1 METRKVR
8 RASSELLKQ
17 ILLIAI
23 SATILFPIF
32 WMVSTSLKP
41 SGAEFAF
48 PHQWIPKPIMWSNYL
63 EVFHSL
69 PFARFVFNSLLV
81 AGVSTIGQVLTGSLV
96 AFGFAQVRF
105 PGRDTLFL
113 VCLTSIMLPEAVL
126 LVPTFLLFR
135 YLGWIDSFLPLI
147 VPAWFGGRAFYIFL
161 ARQFF
166 RSLPQELFD
175 AARVDGCSTWRL
187 WWNIA
192 IPLAK
197 PMLITVALLRFLA
210 DWNDFMGPLLYLNSM
225 ENRTLA
231 VGLYTFLTQYGGEWN
246 YLMAAT
252 TLMAMPLLIVFL
264 FTQRF
269 FVQGISTTGLAGR

>member
-17 ILLIAI
+17 ILMISI

-48 PHQWIPKPIMWSNYL
+48 PPQWLPKPAMWSNYL
-63 EVFHSL
+63 EVFQSL

-105 PGRDTLFL
+105 PGRDALFL

-192 IPLAK
+192 MPLAK
-197 PMLITVALLRFLA
+197 PMIITVALLRFLA

>member
-17 ILLIAI
+17 ILMIAI

-48 PHQWIPKPIMWSNYL
+48 PPQWLPKPAMWSNYL
-63 EVFHSL
+63 EVFQSL

-105 PGRDTLFL
+105 PGRDALFL

-192 IPLAK
+192 MPLAK
-197 PMLITVALLRFLA
+197 PMIITVALLRFLA